1 MYLHWFI
8 FCVKLKEGVCK
19 KIKRGVKG
27 LKLRTRLII
36 SFLALT
42 IIPISIIIATFGMFT
57 YIQKQEIQHYYGIEL
72 EGYESLSNSSRIL
85 TKLTSDVYETLVN
98 AAQNDV
104 GSFAYEPF
112 LNSTNAELKKQSSYL
127 IVRRD
132 DKILYN
138 GSKRDNVYLTYIL
151 PAFGD
156 NFTQKDGSQYLA
168 SENVL
173 VKAVDFY
180 FEDGANGSAFIITDV
195 DQMIPQLQKLYIRMV
210 VAIVIIILLTAA
222 IFVIWTYR
230 SLVSPIN
237 DLQKAVH
244 NIQEGNLE
252 FKIED
257 VKGSKEFVML
267 SRDFE
272 NMREQLKTSQ
282 EEKQKYDEESRELI
296 GNISHDLKTPMT
308 SIKGYIEGIRD
319 GVADTPEKME
329 RYMTTIYNKAMEMDR
344 LVTELNIYS
353 RIETNQIP
361 YNFIKMNISDYFD
374 DCVED
379 LAIDMKEKNIDLNY
393 FDHTSGNLIVK
404 ADPEQIARV
413 VNNIVG
419 NSAKYMDKDYGTINI
434 HLKKQKDEVVVIIE
448 DNGQGIAKK
457 DLPMVFERFYRA
469 DASRNSKQGGSG
481 IGLSIVK
488 KIITD
493 HGGKIWVESEEKKG
507 TTMYFSLKCC
517 KEDEKTDE

>member
-1 MYLHWFI
+1 MYLQWFG
-8 FCVKLKEGVCK
+8 FCVELYEGKYAK
-19 KIKRGVKG
+19 KKGVKV
-27 LKLRTRLII
+27 LKLRTRLVI
-36 SFLALT
+36 SFFALT
-42 IIPISIIIATFGMFT
+42 IIPILAIFAAFYTFS
-57 YIQKQEIQHYYGIEL
+57 YIQKQEIQHYYGIEM

-85 TKLTSDVYETLVN
+85 TKLTSDIYETLVE
-98 AAQNDV
+98 AADTDV

-112 LNSTNAELKKQSSYL
+112 LNATNNELQKQSSYL

-132 DKILYN
+132 DKVLYN
-138 GSKRDNVYLTYIL
+138 GSKRDNAYLMYTL
-151 PAFGD
+151 PAFGESFNAD
-156 NFTQKDGSQYLA
+156 DGSRYIA

-173 VKAVDFY
+173 VKSIDFY
-180 FEDGANGSAFIITDV
+180 FEDGANGSAFIVTDV
-195 DQMIPQLQKLYIRMV
+195 DQMIPQLQNLFVRMI
-210 VAIVIIILLTAA
+210 VAVIVIIIAIAA

-230 SLVSPIN
+230 SMVTPIK
-237 DLQKAVH
+237 DLQEAVH
-244 NIQEGNLE
+244 NIQQGNLE
-252 FKIED
+252 FEIQD
-257 VKGSKEFVML
+257 VKGSEELVML

-272 NMREQLKTSQ
+272 IMRYQLKVSQ
-282 EEKQKYDEESRELI
+282 EEKKKYDEESRELI
-296 GNISHDLKTPMT
+296 ANISHDLKTPMT

-319 GVADTPEKME
+319 GVADTPQKLE

-361 YNFIKMNISDYFD
+361 YNFIVMNISDYFN

-379 LAIDMKEKNIDLNY
+379 LAIDLKEKNISLNY
-393 FDHTSGNLIVK
+393 YDGTSGDIKVK

-419 NSAKYMDKDYGTINI
+419 NSAKYMDKEYGVINI
-434 HLKKQKDEVVVIIE
+434 YLKERKNEVLISIE
-448 DNGQGIAKK
+448 DNGQGIASK
-457 DLPMVFERFYRA
+457 DLPMIFERFYRA

-493 HGGKIWVESEEKKG
+493 HGGSIWADSIEKKG
-507 TTMYFSLKCC
+507 TTIHISLKICL
-517 KEDEKTDE
+517 EDE